1 MFEVEGVT
9 YEFHHLGIPTQV
21 KRLGE
26 RYSEVYGLYTSDDAC
41 RLARVQWHR
50 FTADSPLHP
59 LVKAAPHPAFK
70 VSDLERAVA
79 GKSVILGPY
88 EPIAGYRVAMIV
100 DGGVAVELIQTELS
114 DAQIWAGADGSSVL
128 YSDDP
133 AARKEALGAMKGTD

>member
-1 MFEVEGVT
+1 VFEVEGVT
-9 YEFHHLGIPTQV
+9 YEFHHLGIPTQAE
-21 KRLGE
+21 RLGE

-50 FTADSPLHP
+50 FTPDSPLHP
-59 LVKAAPHPAFK
+59 LVKEAPHPAFK
-70 VSDLERAVA
+70 VSDLDRAIA
-79 GKSVILGPY
+79 GKTVILGPY

-114 DAQIWAGADGSSVL
+114 DAQIWAQADRSSML

-133 AARKEALGAMKGTD
+133 STRKEALAAATGRK